1 MLPTGVVSKRSIN
14 VFHLTFS
21 LPVMV
26 VKAKGAPL
34 VFVVVIVQDPLV
46 SIRIFNQILFS
57 ASIRLSSR
65 GSSPCNLPRI
75 KITPLF
81 KISSRSS
88 APCSLTM
95 FKMIP
100 TSRISCRGPTSI
112 LPAQFRSFVSAWPPS
127 TTITTT
133 GLTRHCK
140 RSLLMKLHTKTSED
154 MFYQI
159 FSKTSVQTC
168 GRIYRHSKEERESTT
183 LNILIEIAH

>member
-1 MLPTGVVSKRSIN
+1 MLPTGVVSKKSIN
-14 VFHLTFS
+14 SFHLTLS
-21 LPVMV
+21 LLVIV
-26 VKAKGAPL
+26 VQAKGASL
-34 VFVVVIVQDPLV
+34 VFVVVIVAQGPLV
-46 SIRIFNQILFS
+46 SDRIFNQILFS
-57 ASIRLSSR
+57 ASIRLLSR
-65 GSSPCNLPRI
+65 RSTPCNLRRI

-100 TSRISCRGPTSI
+100 TSRFSSRGPTSI
-112 LPAQFRSFVSAWPPS
+112 LPDQFRSFVSAWPPS

-159 FSKTSVQTC
+159 FSQTSVQTC

-183 LNILIEIAH
+183 LRIFT